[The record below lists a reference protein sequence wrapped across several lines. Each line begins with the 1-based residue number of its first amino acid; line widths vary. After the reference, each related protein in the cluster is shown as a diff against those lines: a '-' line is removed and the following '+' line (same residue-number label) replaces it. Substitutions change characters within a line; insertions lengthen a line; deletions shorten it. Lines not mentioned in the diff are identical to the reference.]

1 MKKSRANELIEITSN
16 SETSKAVIIELLKEH
31 PSHVSDEECC
41 TLPDL
46 REVTRPASL
55 YEAVAA
61 RSNLDDELIAM
72 LTSFGDQIDL
82 AVQLDYLI
90 FLTKNEGLNEGNL
103 RRLFDAYFG
112 LFPDEQL
119 TEFFSLIHSHAKSSK
134 KFRSEIEESI
144 EDEYGESWEDL
155 LAQFGLDE

>member
-1 MKKSRANELIEITSN
+1 VKKSRANELIEIASN
-16 SETSKAVIIELLKEH
+16 SETSKAVTIELLKEH

-46 REVTRPASL
+46 REVNRPASL

-82 AVQLDYLI
+82 AV
-90 FLTKNEGLNEGNL
+90 
-103 RRLFDAYFG
+103 
-112 LFPDEQL
+112 
-119 TEFFSLIHSHAKSSK
+119 H
-134 KFRSEIEESI
+134 
-144 EDEYGESWEDL
+144 
-155 LAQFGLDE
+155 